1 MLEVQKNF
9 LLEELTRAKL
19 VTEQKRK
26 ILQEK
31 MKKSA
36 SLSKL
41 REKELVKFQKQ
52 VLDEE
57 ELAVDDVAS
66 SRYKR

>member
-1 MLEVQKNF
+1 MWLWLKNID
-9 LLEELTRAKL
+9 
-19 VTEQKRK
+19 V
-26 ILQEK
+26 IGICGGEK